1 MCLLERG
8 GKMTIEEL
16 KKERAI
22 IRGLAFLNDDNLANE
37 VIETNN
43 VQNVSMFTL
52 ELIDEE
58 IARQSVTDEDVKRAI
73 DILHDWDVENIHDP
87 SVGIWRDEDM
97 ANAIPIAIT
106 ALQQMR
112 AEPCI
117 YCKELSNEKGFLSV
131 KYETCETWLKPITAS
146 FCPNCGRKVR

>member
-1 MCLLERG
+1 
-8 GKMTIEEL
+8 MTTEEL
-16 KKERAI
+16 KEL
-22 IRGLAFLNDDNLANE
+22 RGNAYQFKMVMEDRELPATYEDR
-37 VIETNN
+37 I
-43 VQNVSMFTL
+43 L

-146 FCPNCGRKVR
+146 FCPNCGRKLR